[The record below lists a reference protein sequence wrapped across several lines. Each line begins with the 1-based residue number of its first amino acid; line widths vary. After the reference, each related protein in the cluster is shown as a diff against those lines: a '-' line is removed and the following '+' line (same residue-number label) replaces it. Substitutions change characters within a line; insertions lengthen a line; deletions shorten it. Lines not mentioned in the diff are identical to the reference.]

1 MCKKYTNPST
11 KITTAILI
19 GLLIAISPTRS
30 SAGNAED
37 ALAECI
43 LLCVGLP
50 PCVAGCL
57 TGYVIFGNSDDT
69 VNWVPR
75 FDHLDLS
82 SLPPLGP
89 FGNEV
94 IVFEPGDI
102 VTLRSGRW
110 TGCPPDCLDTG
121 RFLSGPGPVSKA
133 LFSIVSNDDLFAA
146 TDYESAPWIALGE
159 GRFDRGTD
167 FWELRW
173 DTFRFTQRTGYSLRV
188 DFVSR
193 NRTAEAFWGRG
204 VTVALQRAVTARS
217 R

>member
-1 MCKKYTNPST
+1 MYKKHTTLSL
-11 KITTAILI
+11 KIAIAILL

-30 SAGNAED
+30 SAGPSED

-43 LLCVGLP
+43 LFCHGLP

-57 TGYVIFGNSDDT
+57 TGYVIWGNSDDG
-69 VNWVPR
+69 VNSVPR
-75 FDHLDLS
+75 FDHLDSS

-121 RFLSGPGPVSKA
+121 RFLSGPGPVSRA
-133 LFSIVSNDDLFAA
+133 LFSVVSNDDLFAA
-146 TDYESAPWIALGE
+146 ADYESAPWRALGE
-159 GRFDRGTD
+159 GTFDRETD

-173 DTFRFTQRTGYSLRV
+173 DTSRFAERTGYSLRV
-188 DFVSR
+188 DFMSKNGTKEV
-193 NRTAEAFWGRG
+193 FWGRG
-204 VTVALQRAVTARS
+204 VTVALQRAVAVVS